1 MWYSERLLGTTALA
15 GLAFACLFSLQVER
29 ADAQTVIT
37 GTINNPPFTIN
48 GSNGLR
54 IGQNGSDGTLNV
66 FAGTTVPIGQLVEIG
81 VVNANGTLNVF
92 DSAVVFQSGSFAF
105 IEVANGVNEG
115 TINLYNNGQI
125 FAPTSDMVLEGKGTI
140 NIGGQEGAG
149 ALATGFL
156 EVDDLYML
164 NGSKIVINTTSTGG
178 DHLVADLT
186 SVTSGAGE
194 VLFENGSTRLIG
206 NNSQFSGKMFF
217 DEGATV
223 SFTSTNAVGNAQLDF
238 IGGTFVS
245 NSSLTVEGDIEV
257 TNVGATNDATF
268 ATSSGNLTLAGDMFG
283 NGKVRFEGNGVTI
296 LSGNNSWTGGT
307 DINGTEVQ
315 FSNASNLGNSAIE
328 LNSGHLTF
336 TGSSAT
342 INNLIDLDG
351 TSSIEVG
358 TNDTLTVS
366 NDISGS
372 GRLKKLGNGTLVLD
386 GAGSNFS
393 GGLDLADGT
402 VEFGAAANIGSGNII
417 YYGGDL
423 SYISGSDATI
433 SNTFEMHNNGNLD
446 VQSGRTLTITG
457 DIVDGGG
464 SPGKL
469 TIGSGGTV
477 DLQGTNTFSAGLVV
491 HENSTVGFS
500 DSDDLGSGTVELDNG
515 NLTFNGTTATITN
528 LIDLDGTSSMTVG
541 SGDTLTVSNDISGSG
556 RLKKFGD
563 GTLVLGG
570 AGSSFSGGL
579 DLADGT
585 VQFGAAANIGS
596 GNIIYYGGDLSYV
609 SGSDATVSNTFE
621 MHNDG
626 TLDVQSGRTLSI
638 TGNIVDGGGSP
649 GTLTIGSG
657 GTVNLQGTNTF
668 SAGLVIQENS
678 TVGFSDSN
686 DLGTGTVGL
695 DNGNLNFT
703 GTSATI
709 ANTIELYDDSSLDLQ
724 SGRTLTITGNI
735 VDGDGTP
742 GSFTIGSGGTAN
754 LRGTNTFSGGLIVQ
768 ENSTVGFADSDDLG
782 TGAIEL
788 DSGNLNFTGTTTT
801 IANLIDLDGTS
812 SVTVGSGDTLTA
824 SNDISGTGVLKK
836 LGAGTLVLGG
846 AGSSFSGGLDL
857 AAGTVEFG
865 AAASI
870 GTGEVLFYGGDL
882 SYISG
887 ADATIANDFKMH
899 DDGTLDVQTGRTL
912 TLTGDITD
920 GGSTPGTLT
929 IGSGGTVNLQ
939 GDNSFSGGLI
949 VQENSSIEFT
959 DPDRLGLG
967 TTILSNGNLF
977 YQGTTDVNLS
987 RIAIASGT
995 SNTIDIDDNT
1005 VDLEISSNLS
1015 GSGNLSIDGGQ
1026 TATLTG
1032 TNSSWTGDLGVTDTE
1047 LIFND
1052 GTNIGNGNVGITLNS
1067 STLTYTGGST
1077 VTINEL
1083 AFSGAGN
1090 VVGTTDIVG
1099 QINIMSGLTG
1109 SDQIVFTGPGEV
1121 NLLGDNSGYTADIEI
1136 DTGTV
1141 GLEGFSTSAIGSGNV
1156 IVNGG
1161 TLFYLGTGSETVD
1174 TTKLQVDSND
1184 NTIDMANADAT
1195 LTWTGDATPGG
1206 GTFLKNGAGTLILSD
1221 GTKSLVS
1228 STING
1233 GTMRIGTSLT
1243 DSSTLSGDL
1252 TVNADGRLE
1261 GYGTASGSVTL
1272 NGGIIA
1278 PGASFGTI
1286 TLGSLD
1292 ATGTGGT
1299 LEMEIGSDPVSGM
1312 ANADQIQILAGGSVD
1327 LNDVALDLV
1336 NVMGPT
1342 PVKIGDEFVI
1352 IDNLSTPGTEP
1363 PTGTFSSVSHDMF
1376 MLDVNVLYG
1385 IPGDGNDVA
1394 IQFIRS
1400 SNDFNDLAN
1409 TRNEHAVTQTLD
1421 SINESGDLFTQLA
1434 PMNNAQIKALLDPL
1448 AGEINASTRAILL
1461 ADSRFL
1467 RQAVN
1472 DRLYKAH
1479 SAFAADLDD
1488 DTVSR
1493 KVGPFEM
1500 WGQVYGSWGQFFSDG
1515 NARTTGRSVGG
1526 VLVGVDATYFDMVQL
1541 GVVAGFGRTSIDIS
1555 SIDASSDSDS
1565 YSVGGYASANPIDK
1579 VKLRGGVAGTWYNI
1593 ATDRDVSLFPEE
1605 TLSSDQFAGS
1615 VQVFGE
1621 LGYTLESAY
1630 GNLEPFA
1637 GVAYAY
1643 LSGPGFNETGGA
1655 AALKADGQ
1663 SNSLTFLTLGTRG
1676 EFDLSNYLYG
1686 DTSFV
1691 GLAAWQYSSADTLD
1705 YTQSF
1710 IDSGNPFTVA
1720 SVPIARNVALIETGL
1735 ESRLAEHI
1743 QLNINYYGLLA
1754 DQTLD
1759 HGANARLFVQY

>member
-15 GLAFACLFSLQVER
+15 GLTFACLFSLQVER
-29 ADAQTVIT
+29 VNAQTVIT

-48 GSNGLR
+48 GTNGLR

-66 FAGTTVPIGQLVEIG
+66 FSGTTVPIGQLVEIG
-81 VVNANGTLNVF
+81 VANANGTLNVYEGA
-92 DSAVVFQSGSFAF
+92 SVTQSGNFVF
-105 IEVANGVNEG
+105 IEVGNGFNEG
-115 TINLYNNGQI
+115 TINLYESGQL
-125 FAPTSDMVLEGKGTI
+125 FAPTGDIVLEGQGTI
-140 NIGGQEGAG
+140 NIGGEENAA
-149 ALATGFL
+149 ALAAGYL
-156 EVDDLYML
+156 RVDDIYML

-178 DHLVADLT
+178 SHLMADLV
-186 SVTSGAGE
+186 SVSSGAGE
-194 VLFENGSTRLIG
+194 VLFENGTTQITN
-206 NNSQFSGKMFF
+206 NNSRFSGKMFF
-217 DEGATV
+217 EENATAV
-223 SFTSTNAVGNAQLDF
+223 FTGTNAVGNAQLDF
-238 IGGTFVS
+238 VGGTFVITGS
-245 NSSLTVEGDIEV
+245 TTVDGDIEV
-257 TNVGATNDATF
+257 TNVGAVNDATF
-268 ATSSGNLTLAGDMFG
+268 ETSSGDLTLAGDIIG
-283 NGKVRFEGNGVTI
+283 NGKIKFEGNGTTT
-296 LSGNNSWTGGT
+296 LSGNNTWTGGA
-307 DINGTEVQ
+307 DIDSTEVI
-315 FSNASNLGNSAIE
+315 FSRASNLGSGPIE
-328 LNSGHLTF
+328 LNNGHLTF
-336 TGSSAT
+336 NGTT
-342 INNLIDLDG
+342 EVINNLIDLDG
-351 TSSIEVG
+351 TSSVEVG
-358 TNDTLTVS
+358 TGDTLGIS
-366 NDISGS
+366 NDISGG
-372 GRLKKLGNGTLVLD
+372 GRLKKLGNGLLVL
-386 GAGSNFS
+386 GGTGSNFS
-393 GGLDLADGT
+393 GGLDLAAGT
-402 VEFGAAANIGSGNII
+402 VQFDLAASIGTGNII

-423 SYISGSDATI
+423 SFVSVADATI
-433 SNTFEMHNNGNLD
+433 SNTFEMHNNGTLD
-446 VQSGRTLTITG
+446 VRSGRTLTITG
-457 DIVDGGG
+457 NIVNGGS

-477 DLQGTNTFSAGLVV
+477 DLQGTNTFSGGLVV
-491 HENSTVGFS
+491 QENSTVGFS

-515 NLTFNGTTATITN
+515 NLTFNGTTATISN

-541 SGDTLTVSNDISGSG
+541 TGDTLTVSNDISGSG

-579 DLADGT
+579 DLAEGT
-585 VQFGAAANIGS
+585 VQFGAAANIGT

-609 SGSDATVSNTFE
+609 SGSDATIANTFE

-626 TLDVQSGRTLSI
+626 TLDVQSGRTLTI
-638 TGNIVDGGGSP
+638 TGNVVDGGGSP
-649 GTLTIGSG
+649 ATLTIGSG
-657 GTVNLQGTNTF
+657 GTV
-668 SAGLVIQENS
+668 
-678 TVGFSDSN
+678 
-686 DLGTGTVGL
+686 
-695 DNGNLNFT
+695 
-703 GTSATI
+703 
-709 ANTIELYDDSSLDLQ
+709 
-724 SGRTLTITGNI
+724 
-735 VDGDGTP
+735 
-742 GSFTIGSGGTAN
+742 N

-768 ENSTVGFADSDDLG
+768 ENSTVGFADSNDLGTGTIELDSGNLSFIGASTTITNTIELHDDSTLDLQSGRAVTITGNIVDGGGSSGSFTIGSGGTVNLRGANTFTGGLIVHENSTVGFADSDDLG

-788 DSGNLNFTGTTTT
+788 DNGNLTFIGTTAV
-801 IANLIDLDGTS
+801 INNLIDLDGTS
-812 SVTVGSGDTLTA
+812 TIEVGSGDILAA
-824 SNDISGTGVLKK
+824 SNDISGTGRLKK
-836 LGAGTLVLGG
+836 LGDGLLVLAG

-857 AAGTVEFG
+857 AEGTVQFE
-865 AAASI
+865 AAANI
-870 GTGEVLFYGGDL
+870 GTGSILYYGGDL
-882 SYISG
+882 SFSSGSDIS
-887 ADATIANDFKMH
+887 IANDFEMH
-899 DDGTLDVQTGRTL
+899 NDGTLDVISGRTL

-939 GDNSFSGGLI
+939 GNNSFSGGLI

-967 TTILSNGNLF
+967 TTTLSNGNLL

-1032 TNSSWTGDLGVTDTE
+1032 TNSSWTGDLDVTDTE

-1052 GTNIGNGNVGITLNS
+1052 GANIGNGNVGITLNS

-1083 AFSGAGN
+1083 MFSGAGN
-1090 VVGTTDIVG
+1090 VVGTTDVVG

-1109 SDQIVFTGPGEV
+1109 SDQVTFTGPGEV
-1121 NLLGDNSGYTADIEI
+1121 NLLGDNSDYSADIEI
-1136 DTGTV
+1136 DSGTV
-1141 GLEGFSTSAIGSGNV
+1141 GLEGFSTSAIGSGDV
-1156 IVNGG
+1156 IINGG

-1174 TTKLQVDSND
+1174 TTKLQVNSND
-1184 NTIDMANADAT
+1184 NAIDMANAGAT
-1195 LTWTGDATPGG
+1195 LTWTGNASPGG

-1233 GTMRIGTSLT
+1233 GTMRIGASST
-1243 DSSTLSGDL
+1243 DSSTLAGSL
-1252 TVNADGRLE
+1252 TVNSDGRLE

-1299 LEMEIGSDPVSGM
+1299 LEMEIGSDPVTGM

-1327 LNDVALDLV
+1327 LTGVALDLV

-1342 PVKIGDEFVI
+1342 PVRIGDEFVI

-1400 SNDFNDLAN
+1400 SNNFNGLAN
-1409 TRNEHAVTQTLD
+1409 TRNEHSVTLALD
-1421 SINESGDLFTQLA
+1421 TINESGDLFTQLA

-1448 AGEINASTRAILL
+1448 SGEINASTRAILL

-1479 SAFAADLDD
+1479 SAFASEMDD
-1488 DTVSR
+1488 DMVTRTV
-1493 KVGPFEM
+1493 GDFEM
-1500 WGQVYGSWGQFFSDG
+1500 WGQVYGSWGEFFSDG

-1526 VLVGVDATYFDMVQL
+1526 VLVGVDATYFNMVQL
-1541 GVVAGFGRTSIDIS
+1541 GVVAGFGRTSINIS

-1565 YSVGGYASANPIDK
+1565 YSVGGYASTNPIDN

-1593 ATDRDVSLFPEE
+1593 ATDRNVALFPEE
-1605 TLSSDQFAGS
+1605 TLSADQFAGS

-1621 LGYTLESAY
+1621 LGYTLESTY

-1643 LSGPGFNETGGA
+1643 LTGPGFNEKGGA
-1655 AALKADGQ
+1655 AALKADSQ

-1691 GLAAWQYSSADTLD
+1691 GLAAWQYASAETLD

-1735 ESRLAEHI
+1735 QSNLTEHI
-1743 QLNINYYGLLA
+1743 QLNVNYYGLLSNA
-1754 DQTLD
+1754 AVD

>member
-1 MWYSERLLGTTALA
+1 MWYSERLLGTTVLA
-15 GLAFACLFSLQVER
+15 GLAFACLLAVTISL
-29 ADAQTVIT
+29 APAQEIVT
-37 GTINNPPFTIN
+37 GTVNVPPDVIDATN
-48 GSNGLR
+48 GIYVGF
-54 IGQNGSDGTLNV
+54 GTDGTLNISQ
-66 FAGTTVPIGQLVEIG
+66 GETVSFSDFVGIGQINANG
-81 VVNANGTLNVF
+81 VVNITDSASMMQTSSVFSLQIGTSVNQGTLNLS
-92 DSAVVFQSGSFAF
+92 DNGSFLAS
-105 IEVANGVNEG
+105 
-115 TINLYNNGQI
+115 
-125 FAPTSDMVLEGKGTI
+125 PTSIVIGSGGTI
-140 NIGGQEGAG
+140 NIGGELGDP
-149 ALATGFL
+149 ATTPGL
-156 EVDDLYML
+156 IEARDL
-164 NGSKIVINTTSTGG
+164 I
-178 DHLVADLT
+178 
-186 SVTSGAGE
+186 
-194 VLFENGSTRLIG
+194 
-206 NNSQFSGKMFF
+206 FF
-217 DEGATV
+217 DGATV
-223 SFTSTNAVGNAQLDF
+223 VFN
-238 IGGTFVS
+238 
-245 NSSLTVEGDIEV
+245 
-257 TNVGATNDATF
+257 
-268 ATSSGNLTLAGDMFG
+268 ATSSGGEHIIAQLASAEDGAGDIYFEEGTTRLTSNNKLFRGKMSVDEGANVEFINTNSAGQGQFEFTGGSITTIGSTTIDGDILVVDGPEASDANFITTSSGNFNLVGDITG
-283 NGKVRFEGNGVTI
+283 NGALRFAGNGVTI

-307 DINGTEVQ
+307 DIDGTEVQ
-315 FSNASNLGNSAIE
+315 FSSASNLGNSAIE

-336 TGSSAT
+336 TGSTAT

-372 GRLKKLGNGTLVLD
+372 GRLKKL
-386 GAGSNFS
+386 
-393 GGLDLADGT
+393 
-402 VEFGAAANIGSGNII
+402 
-417 YYGGDL
+417 
-423 SYISGSDATI
+423 
-433 SNTFEMHNNGNLD
+433 
-446 VQSGRTLTITG
+446 
-457 DIVDGGG
+457 
-464 SPGKL
+464 
-469 TIGSGGTV
+469 
-477 DLQGTNTFSAGLVV
+477 
-491 HENSTVGFS
+491 
-500 DSDDLGSGTVELDNG
+500 DN
-515 NLTFNGTTATITN
+515 
-528 LIDLDGTSSMTVG
+528 
-541 SGDTLTVSNDISGSG
+541 
-556 RLKKFGD
+556 

-570 AGSSFSGGL
+570 AGS
-579 DLADGT
+579 
-585 VQFGAAANIGS
+585 N
-596 GNIIYYGGDLSYV
+596 
-609 SGSDATVSNTFE
+609 
-621 MHNDG
+621 
-626 TLDVQSGRTLSI
+626 
-638 TGNIVDGGGSP
+638 
-649 GTLTIGSG
+649 
-657 GTVNLQGTNTF
+657 
-668 SAGLVIQENS
+668 
-678 TVGFSDSN
+678 
-686 DLGTGTVGL
+686 
-695 DNGNLNFT
+695 
-703 GTSATI
+703 
-709 ANTIELYDDSSLDLQ
+709 
-724 SGRTLTITGNI
+724 
-735 VDGDGTP
+735 
-742 GSFTIGSGGTAN
+742 
-754 LRGTNTFSGGLIVQ
+754 
-768 ENSTVGFADSDDLG
+768 
-782 TGAIEL
+782 
-788 DSGNLNFTGTTTT
+788 
-801 IANLIDLDGTS
+801 
-812 SVTVGSGDTLTA
+812 
-824 SNDISGTGVLKK
+824 
-836 LGAGTLVLGG
+836 
-846 AGSSFSGGLDL
+846 FSGGLDL

-865 AAASI
+865 AAANI
-870 GTGEVLFYGGDL
+870 GTGDVLFYGGDL

-887 ADATIANDFKMH
+887 TDATIANNFKMH
-899 DDGTLDVQTGRTL
+899 DDGTLDVQSGRTL

-920 GGSTPGTLT
+920 GGGTPGSLT

-949 VQENSSIEFT
+949 IQENSSIEFT

-967 TTILSNGNLF
+967 TTTLNNGNLL
-977 YQGTTDVNLS
+977 YQGSTDVNLS

-1026 TATLTG
+1026 TTTLTG

-1077 VTINEL
+1077 VNINEL

-1090 VVGTTDIVG
+1090 VVGATDIVG

-1109 SDQIVFTGPGEV
+1109 SDQVTFTGPGEV

-1136 DTGTV
+1136 DTGTL

-1174 TTKLQVDSND
+1174 TTKLQVNSND
-1184 NTIDMANADAT
+1184 NTIDMANAGAT

-1352 IDNLSTPGTEP
+1352 IDNLSAPGTEP

-1400 SNDFNDLAN
+1400 SNNFNGLAD
-1409 TRNEHAVTQTLD
+1409 TRNEHSVTLALD
-1421 SINESGDLFTQLA
+1421 TINESGDLFTQLA

-1479 SAFAADLDD
+1479 SAFAADVDD
-1488 DTVSR
+1488 NTVSR
-1493 KVGPFEM
+1493 TVSNFAM

-1565 YSVGGYASANPIDK
+1565 YSVGGYASANPIDN

-1593 ATDRDVSLFPEE
+1593 ATDRDISLFPEE

-1621 LGYTLESAY
+1621 LGYTLESTY

>member
-29 ADAQTVIT
+29 VNAQTVIT

-48 GSNGLR
+48 GTNGLR
-54 IGQNGSDGTLNV
+54 IGQNGADGTLNV
-66 FAGTTVPIGQLVEIG
+66 FSGTTVPIGQLVEIG
-81 VVNANGTLNVF
+81 VANANGTLNVYEGA
-92 DSAVVFQSGSFAF
+92 SVTQSGNFVF
-105 IEVANGVNEG
+105 IEVGNGFNEG
-115 TINLYNNGQI
+115 TINLYESGQL
-125 FAPTSDMVLEGKGTI
+125 FAPTGDIVLEGQGTI
-140 NIGGQEGAG
+140 NIGGEENAAARSAG
-149 ALATGFL
+149 YLR
-156 EVDDLYML
+156 VDDIYML
-164 NGSKIVINTTSTGG
+164 NGSKIVINTTSSGG
-178 DHLVADLT
+178 NHLMADLV
-186 SVTSGAGE
+186 SVSSGSGE
-194 VLFENGSTRLIG
+194 VLFENGTTQITN
-206 NNSQFSGKMFF
+206 NNSRFSGKMFF
-217 DEGATV
+217 EENATAV
-223 SFTSTNAVGNAQLDF
+223 FTGTNAVGNAQLDF
-238 IGGTFVS
+238 VGGKVVTTGS
-245 NSSLTVEGDIEV
+245 TTISGDIEV
-257 TNVGATNDATF
+257 TNVGAVNDATF
-268 ATSSGNLTLAGDMFG
+268 ETSNGNLTLSGDIIG
-283 NGKVRFEGNGVTI
+283 NGKVRFEGNGITT
-296 LSGNNSWTGGT
+296 LSGNNTWTGGA
-307 DINGTEVQ
+307 DIDGTEVV
-315 FSNASNLGNSAIE
+315 FSTASHLGSGPIE

-336 TGSSAT
+336 SGTTAT
-342 INNLIDLDG
+342 VNNLFDLDG
-351 TSSIEVG
+351 TSSMEVG
-358 TNDTLTVS
+358 SGDTLTVS

-372 GRLKKLGNGTLVLD
+372 GRLKKLGDGTLVL
-386 GAGSNFS
+386 GGTGSNFS

-402 VEFGAAANIGSGNII
+402 VQFGSAASIGSGNII

-423 SYISGSDATI
+423 SFVSGSDATI
-433 SNTFEMHNNGNLD
+433 SNTFEMHNNGTLD

-457 DIVDGGG
+457 NIVNGGG

-477 DLQGTNTFSAGLVV
+477 DLQGTNSFSGGLVV
-491 HENSTVGFS
+491 QENSTVGFS

-515 NLTFNGTTATITN
+515 NLTFNGTTATISN

-541 SGDTLTVSNDISGSG
+541 TGDTLTVSNDISGSG

-579 DLADGT
+579 DLAEGT
-585 VQFGAAANIGS
+585 VQFGAAANIGT

-609 SGSDATVSNTFE
+609 SGSDATLTNTFE

-626 TLDVQSGRTLSI
+626 TLDVQSGRTLTI
-638 TGNIVDGGGSP
+638 TGNVIDGGGSP
-649 GTLTIGSG
+649 ATLTIGSG
-657 GTVNLQGTNTF
+657 GTVNLRGSNTF
-668 SAGLVIQENS
+668 SGGLVIQENS
-678 TVGFSDSN
+678 TVGFADSN
-686 DLGTGTVGL
+686 DLGTGDIGL
-695 DNGNLNFT
+695 DSGNLSFI

-709 ANTIELYDDSSLDLQ
+709 TNNLELFDDSTIDLQ
-724 SGRTLTITGNI
+724 SGRALTISGNI
-735 VDGDGTP
+735 TDGDGTP
-742 GSFTIGSGGTAN
+742 GMLTIGSGGTVN
-754 LRGTNTFSGGLIVQ
+754 LGGTNTFTAGLTVQ
-768 ENSTVGFADSDDLG
+768 ENSTVGFTSASNLG
-782 TGAIEL
+782 TGNIAL
-788 DSGNLNFTGTTTT
+788 NNGNLIFNGTTAT
-801 IANLIDLDGTS
+801 IANGFDLTGTS
-812 SVTVGSGDTLTA
+812 AITVGSGDTLTA
-824 SNDISGTGVLKK
+824 SNDISGTGLLKK
-836 LGAGTLVLGG
+836 LGTGTLVLGG
-846 AGSSFSGGLDL
+846 ATSNFSGGLDL

-865 AAASI
+865 AAANI

-882 SYISG
+882 SYVSG
-887 ADATIANDFKMH
+887 SDATITNNFKMH
-899 DDGTLDVQTGRTL
+899 DDGTLDVQSGRTL

-920 GGSTPGTLT
+920 GGSSPGTLT

-949 VQENSSIEFT
+949 VQENSSVEFT

-967 TTILSNGNLF
+967 TTTLSNGNLL

-1032 TNSSWTGDLGVTDTE
+1032 TNSSWTGDLGITDTE

-1052 GTNIGNGNVGITLNS
+1052 GANIGNGNVGITLNS

-1083 AFSGAGN
+1083 AFSGTGN
-1090 VVGTTDIVG
+1090 VVGTTDVVG

-1109 SDQIVFTGPGEV
+1109 SDQVTFTGPGEV
-1121 NLLGDNSGYTADIEI
+1121 NLLGDNSDYSADIEI
-1136 DTGTV
+1136 DSGTV
-1141 GLEGFSTSAIGSGNV
+1141 GLEGFSTSAIGSGDV
-1156 IVNGG
+1156 IINGG

-1174 TTKLQVDSND
+1174 TTKLQVNSND
-1184 NTIDMANADAT
+1184 NAIDMANAGAS
-1195 LTWTGDATPGG
+1195 LTWTGNASPGG

-1233 GTMRIGTSLT
+1233 GTMRIGASST
-1243 DSSTLSGDL
+1243 DSSTLAGSL
-1252 TVNADGRLE
+1252 TVNSDGRLE
-1261 GYGTASGSVTL
+1261 GYGTVSGSVTL

-1299 LEMEIGSDPVSGM
+1299 LEMEIGSDPVTGM
-1312 ANADQIQILAGGSVD
+1312 ANADQIEILAGGSVD
-1327 LNDVALDLV
+1327 LTGVALDLV
-1336 NVMGPT
+1336 NVAGPT

-1352 IDNLSTPGTEP
+1352 IDNLSVGGSLL
-1363 PTGTFSSVSHDMF
+1363 TGTFSSVSHDMF

-1385 IPGDGNDVA
+1385 IPGDDNDVA

-1400 SNDFNDLAN
+1400 SNNFNGLAT
-1409 TRNEHAVTQTLD
+1409 TRNEHSVTLALD
-1421 SINESGDLFTQLA
+1421 TINESGDLFTHLA

-1448 AGEINASTRAILL
+1448 SGEINASTRAILL

-1479 SAFAADLDD
+1479 SAFASEVDD
-1488 DTVSR
+1488 DMVTRTV
-1493 KVGPFEM
+1493 GDFEM
-1500 WGQVYGSWGQFFSDG
+1500 WGQVYGSWGEFFSDG

-1565 YSVGGYASANPIDK
+1565 YSVGGYASANPIDN

-1593 ATDRDVSLFPEE
+1593 ATDRDVALFPEE
-1605 TLSSDQFAGS
+1605 TLSADQFAGS

-1621 LGYTLESAY
+1621 LGYTLESTY

-1643 LSGPGFNETGGA
+1643 LTGPGFNESGGA
-1655 AALKADGQ
+1655 AALKADSQ

-1691 GLAAWQYSSADTLD
+1691 GLAAWQYASAETLD

-1735 ESRLAEHI
+1735 QSNLTEHI
-1743 QLNINYYGLLA
+1743 QLNVNYYGLLSDEA
-1754 DQTLD
+1754 VD

>member
-1 MWYSERLLGTTALA
+1 MWYSERLFGTTALA

-37 GTINNPPFTIN
+37 GTIDNPPYTIN
-48 GSNGLR
+48 GTNGLR
-54 IGQNGSDGTLNV
+54 IGQNGADGTLNV
-66 FAGTTVPIGQLVEIG
+66 FSGTTVPIGQLVEIG
-81 VVNANGTLNVF
+81 VANANGTLNVF
-92 DSAVVFQSGSFAF
+92 GGAAVSQSGNFVL
-105 IEVANGVNEG
+105 IEVANGFNEG
-115 TINLYNNGQI
+115 TINLYESGQL
-125 FAPTSDMVLEGKGTI
+125 FAPTGDIVLEGQGTI
-140 NIGGQEGAG
+140 NIGGEENAA
-149 ALATGFL
+149 ALAAGYL
-156 EVDDLYML
+156 RVDDIYML

-178 DHLVADLT
+178 NHLMADLV
-186 SVTSGAGE
+186 SVSSGAGE
-194 VLFENGSTRLIG
+194 VLFENGTTQITN
-206 NNSQFSGKMFF
+206 NNSRFSGKMFF
-217 DEGATV
+217 EENAIAV
-223 SFTSTNAVGNAQLDF
+223 FTGTNAVGNAQLDF
-238 IGGTFVS
+238 VGGKIVTTGS
-245 NSSLTVEGDIEV
+245 TTVNGDIEV
-257 TNVGATNDATF
+257 TNVGALNDATF
-268 ATSSGNLTLAGDMFG
+268 ETSNSNLTLAGDIIG
-283 NGKVRFEGNGVTI
+283 NGKVRFEGNGTTT
-296 LSGNNSWTGGT
+296 LSGNNTWTGGA
-307 DINGTEVQ
+307 DIDSTEVI
-315 FSNASNLGNSAIE
+315 FSSASNLGSGAIE
-328 LNSGHLTF
+328 LNNGHLTF
-336 TGSSAT
+336 NGTTAT
-342 INNLIDLDG
+342 VNNLFDLDG
-351 TSSIEVG
+351 TSSMEVG
-358 TNDTLTVS
+358 SGDTLTVS

-372 GRLKKLGNGTLVLD
+372 GRLKKLGSGTLVLG

-423 SYISGSDATI
+423 SYVSGSDATI
-433 SNTFEMHNNGNLD
+433 SNTFEMHNDGDLD

-457 DIVDGGG
+457 DIVDGGS

-477 DLQGTNTFSAGLVV
+477 DLQGTNTFSGGLVV

-500 DSDDLGSGTVELDNG
+500 DSDDLGSGFVELDNG
-515 NLTFNGTTATITN
+515 NLTFNGTTATISN

-541 SGDTLTVSNDISGSG
+541 TGDTLTVSNDISGSG

-579 DLADGT
+579 DLAEGT
-585 VQFGAAANIGS
+585 VQFGAAANIGT

-609 SGSDATVSNTFE
+609 SGSDATVANTFE

-626 TLDVQSGRTLSI
+626 TLDVQSGRTLTIS
-638 TGNIVDGGGSP
+638 GNIVDGGGSP

-657 GTVNLQGTNTF
+657 GTVNLRGSNTF
-668 SAGLVIQENS
+668 SAGLVIHENS
-678 TVGFSDSN
+678 TVGFADSN
-686 DLGTGTVGL
+686 DLGTGTVAL

-857 AAGTVEFG
+857 AAGTTQFG
-865 AAASI
+865 AAANI
-870 GTGEVLFYGGDL
+870 GTGDVLFYGGDL
-882 SYISG
+882 SFISG
-887 ADATIANDFKMH
+887 ADATIANNFKMH

-959 DPDRLGLG
+959 DPGRLGLG
-967 TTILSNGNLF
+967 TTTLSNGNLL
-977 YQGTTDVNLS
+977 YQGTTEVNLS

-1005 VDLEISSNLS
+1005 VVLEISSNLS

-1109 SDQIVFTGPGEV
+1109 SDQVVFTGPGEV

-1184 NTIDMANADAT
+1184 NTIDMANAGAT

-1233 GTMRIGTSLT
+1233 GTMRIGTSST
-1243 DSSTLSGDL
+1243 DSSTLTGNL
-1252 TVNADGRLE
+1252 AVNADGRLE

-1327 LNDVALDLV
+1327 LNNVALDLISV
-1336 NVMGPT
+1336 SGPT

-1352 IDNLSTPGTEP
+1352 IDNLSTPDTEP
-1363 PTGTFSSVSHDMF
+1363 PTGTFDSVNHDMF

-1385 IPGDGNDVA
+1385 IPGDDNDVA

-1400 SNDFNDLAN
+1400 SNNFNGLAD
-1409 TRNEHAVTQTLD
+1409 TRNEHSVTLALD
-1421 SINESGDLFTQLA
+1421 TINESGDLFTQLA
-1434 PMNNAQIKALLDPL
+1434 PMNNAQINALLDPL

-1479 SAFAADLDD
+1479 SAFASEVDD

-1565 YSVGGYASANPIDK
+1565 YSVGGYASANPIDN

-1621 LGYTLESAY
+1621 LGYTLESTY
-1630 GNLEPFA
+1630 GNLQPFA

-1655 AALKADGQ
+1655 AALKANGQ

-1735 ESRLAEHI
+1735 QSNLSDHI

-1754 DQTLD
+1754 DQAVD